1 MLSLIVE
8 RFRTNRPP
16 GTGEDKAMD
25 SVKLVTIGDGI
36 RAFLYRSGSKIGEC
50 DLGREVSVR
59 TPDAEELAHRP
70 QEAPD
75 FAEQSGRSYWLPFAG
90 FYVVPD
96 LGLAAIFGAIP
107 DAVPA
112 C

>member
-1 MLSLIVE
+1 MIVD
-8 RFRTNRPP
+8 RLQTSRPP
-16 GTGEDKAMD
+16 GMGENKAMD

-36 RAFLYRSGSKIGEC
+36 RAFVYKGGSKIGES

-59 TPDAEELAHRP
+59 APNADELADRP
-70 QEAPD
+70 REAPD
-75 FAEQSGRSYWLPFAG
+75 FAEQSGRSYWLSFAG
-90 FYVVPD
+90 IYVVPD

>member
-1 MLSLIVE
+1 
-8 RFRTNRPP
+8 
-16 GTGEDKAMD
+16 MD
-25 SVKLVTIGDGI
+25 SVRLVTIGGGI
-36 RAFLYRSGSKIGEC
+36 RAFFYEGGTKTGES

-59 TPDAEELAHRP
+59 QPHAEELADRP

-75 FAEQSGRSYWLPFAG
+75 FAEQSERSYWLSFSG

-107 DAVPA
+107 EAVPA
-112 C
+112 S